1 MAVRSEADEPFH
13 GMDVDVARIIRPK
26 AKLRLREH
34 DVAGK
39 AERLGGAHGLP
50 IPLNAEVRR
59 ISNSASIA
67 VRDAERL

>member
-13 GMDVDVARIIRPK
+13 RMDVDVARIIRPK

-39 AERLGGAHGLP
+39 AERLGGAHGHKGEEAAVTALKM
-50 IPLNAEVRR
+50 IR
-59 ISNSASIA
+59 ISRNNP
-67 VRDAERL
+67 